1 MYPFK
6 IKDELQDDGDMLP
19 RKILLTEFR
28 SLVVSNSTSR
38 NSSDVNSDYSQL
50 KNFKKFKKVWYS
62 FN

>member
-19 RKILLTEFR
+19 RRILLTEFR

-38 NSSDVNSDYSQL
+38 NLSDVNSDYGQL

>member
-38 NSSDVNSDYSQL
+38 NSSDVNSDYGQL